1 MGPPDTPAEGQ
12 RSDRLGVGGA
22 LVFDVAGVPCLGGFE
37 QQDRCLAVRDGL
49 VLDPARDDKAL
60 ALLEVDAPLSEFDRE
75 VTVEHEEQFV
85 GLGVVVPNE
94 LAL

>member
-1 MGPPDTPAEGQ
+1 MKGR

-49 VLDPARDDKAL
+49 VLDPARDDEAL
-60 ALLEVDAPLSEFDRE
+60 ALLEVDALRRKFDRE

-85 GLGVVVPNE
+85 GLGVVVPDE